1 MPTRQAPAPRCTTC
15 RRVQGPGALSLLH
28 ITDTH
33 AQLLPIAFVNR
44 ASTSAS
50 ARSRAWPHRVGHE
63 LLRAAGIAPN
73 TRLAHAITHLDFAA
87 ASRATASSAASRTWR
102 RWCNAE
108 SQSARRAAARRR
120 RQLAGLGHVAV
131 DARADMVQAQLAL
144 GVDATTGH
152 WEFTH
157 GMARVKQ
164 VLDDDFKGRIAFVA
178 QNVRTLDFD
187 DQVFEPFV
195 RREVNGVPVAVI
207 GQAFPYTPIANP
219 RYFVAD
225 WTFGIQEQRLQEL
238 VDRVRADGTPVVVLL
253 SHNGMDVDLK
263 LAARVRGID
272 VIFGGHTHDGVPL
285 AVPVANAGGK
295 TLVTNAG
302 CNGKF
307 LGVMD
312 LRVAD
317 RRVADYRYRLLPVF
331 ADLLPPDPAMQAL
344 ITRVRAP
351 FADRLNEPLAVTDGL
366 LYRRGNFNGSWDQL
380 LCDALLEVQGAQI
393 ALSPGFRWGTSLLPG
408 ETITREMLMD
418 QLAITYPNATL
429 TEMTGAALKTVLE
442 DVADNLFNPDPYY
455 QQGGDMVRTGG
466 LSYTLDPTA
475 AMGARITEL
484 RLNGRPLDAD
494 KVYKVAGWASVS
506 EGARSEAGNRPV
518 WELVEAWL
526 RQRGRVPVR
535 RLNTPSLLGA
545 AGNPGIAEA
554 RH

>member
-1 MPTRQAPAPRCTTC
+1 
-15 RRVQGPGALSLLH
+15 
-28 ITDTH
+28 
-33 AQLLPIAFVNR
+33 
-44 ASTSAS
+44 
-50 ARSRAWPHRVGHE
+50 
-63 LLRAAGIAPN
+63 
-73 TRLAHAITHLDFAA
+73 
-87 ASRATASSAASRTWR
+87 
-102 RWCNAE
+102 
-108 SQSARRAAARRR
+108 
-120 RQLAGLGHVAV
+120 
-131 DARADMVQAQLAL
+131 
-144 GVDATTGH
+144 
-152 WEFTH
+152 
-157 GMARVKQ
+157 
-164 VLDDDFKGRIAFVA
+164 
-178 QNVRTLDFD
+178 
-187 DQVFEPFV
+187 
-195 RREVNGVPVAVI
+195 
-207 GQAFPYTPIANP
+207 
-219 RYFVAD
+219 
-225 WTFGIQEQRLQEL
+225 
-238 VDRVRADGTPVVVLL
+238 
-253 SHNGMDVDLK
+253 
-263 LAARVRGID
+263 
-272 VIFGGHTHDGVPL
+272 
-285 AVPVANAGGK
+285 
-295 TLVTNAG
+295 
-302 CNGKF
+302 
-307 LGVMD
+307 MD